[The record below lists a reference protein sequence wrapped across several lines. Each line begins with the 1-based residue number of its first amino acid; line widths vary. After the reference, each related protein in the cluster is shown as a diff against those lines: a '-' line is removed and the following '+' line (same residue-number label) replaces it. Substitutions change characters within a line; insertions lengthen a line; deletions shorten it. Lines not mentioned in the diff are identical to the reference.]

1 LDGTLS
7 EVFAWQETSLQ
18 GGASEAHMQETESDG
33 CETSSKASEASDD
46 GSFVSTCSDQE
57 TLGEQHP
64 DEGEEQEAGGACT
77 DMHVEESAPSEEEGD
92 FVSRLVAYV
101 AEHRQLSASCVDID
115 EPLSLLGFDSVA
127 CVALA
132 HVASQWVGKPV
143 SPLVAYRHQTIRALA
158 SYLAQGAPAQDLF
171 SLDSVG
177 DEDLQP
183 DLQAPVALIGIGCR
197 VPSGGDTGG
206 DVMGPRELWQFFMKG
221 GHAVAEDAP
230 GERQLRHR
238 TGQLPGAYLQG
249 VDGVDAPFFGMRDDE
264 ARELDYRQAMVRVAP
279 SLTHLSRQEAAMQMD

>member
-1 LDGTLS
+1 
-7 EVFAWQETSLQ
+7 
-18 GGASEAHMQETESDG
+18 
-33 CETSSKASEASDD
+33 
-46 GSFVSTCSDQE
+46 
-57 TLGEQHP
+57 
-64 DEGEEQEAGGACT
+64 
-77 DMHVEESAPSEEEGD
+77 
-92 FVSRLVAYV
+92 
-101 AEHRQLSASCVDID
+101 VDVD

-158 SYLAQGAPAQDLF
+158 SYLAQGAPAQDVV
-171 SLDSVG
+171 SLGSVG
-177 DEDLQP
+177 DQELQP

-197 VPSGGDTGG
+197 VPSGGDTG
-206 DVMGPRELWQFFMKG
+206 DLMGPRELWQFFVKG

-264 ARELDYRQAMVRVAP
+264 ARELDYRQAMVRLAR
-279 SLTHLSRQEAAMQMD
+279 SIRHLRQERLQMD